1 MKLTAIENLWEGDKE
16 IDGQKLD
23 TEALDIPKLYNK
35 YMRIQNG
42 VALEISVIEASQAAM
57 KMEKTKYYKGWCDKP
72 YAKKIVVAE
81 DLRTFIAGD
90 KEVILLNA
98 KLYDA
103 NLRFKTLDRI
113 LKQIENR
120 SFHIKT
126 ALDYRKFIEGGY

>member
-1 MKLTAIENLWEGDKE
+1 MKLVDIENLWDGDKD
-16 IDGQKLD
+16 IDEQKLD
-23 TEALDIPKLYNK
+23 TEALGIPKLYNK

-42 VALEISVIEASQAAM
+42 IALEISVLEASVAAM
-57 KMEKTKYYKGWCDKP
+57 KVEKTKYYKGWCDRP

-90 KEVILLNA
+90 KDVIILNA
-98 KLYDA
+98 KLVEA

-113 LKQIENR
+113 LKQVENR